1 MLRGFNAQVKII
13 TGFLAIYIGLDA
25 AIVFLNQLGITKFP
39 FSKLPSDASEQD
51 KIQDLLDSIS
61 KSRLKKL

>member
-1 MLRGFNAQVKII
+1 MLRGFNAQAKII

-39 FSKLPSDASEQD
+39 SSKLSIDASEQE

-61 KSRLKKL
+61 KIRLRKL